1 MTILFFFSRSQVKN
15 FDHLT
20 NITCYCFTVATT
32 LYQIKEISFLL
43 WFAKFSLN
51 SSSAF
56 SALLCAAFF
65 SLVNA
70 VDYIDSVYGGETHT
84 QHTHPVSPLS
94 TFQVYDTVLSTTHT
108 VCNGSQNPPS
118 CVAEPWHPL
127 NNFPFLP
134 FNLPFLFW
142 FNLFYSHVLQ

>member
-1 MTILFFFSRSQVKN
+1 MKN
-15 FDHLT
+15 FDYLT
-20 NITCYCFTVATT
+20 NITCYCFTVATVF
-32 LYQIKEISFLL
+32 YQIKEISFLL

-84 QHTHPVSPLS
+84 QHTHTQFPLS
-94 TFQVYDTVLSTTHT
+94 VISKCTVQYCQPHTHG
-108 VCNGSQNPPS
+108 VQRIP
-118 CVAEPWHPL
+118 EPTIL
-127 NNFPFLP
+127 RG
-134 FNLPFLFW
+134 
-142 FNLFYSHVLQ
+142 